1 MEKIDEHKAFG
12 GWQRRYTHASEVCN
26 CDMTFALYLPP
37 LADTRRVPVVYW
49 LSGLTCNDENFVNK
63 AGAQRMA
70 AELGI
75 AIVAPDTSP
84 RGDDVADE
92 DSYDMG
98 KGAGFYVNA
107 TEQPW
112 AKHFQMYDYVVTELP
127 ALLADEFGTTLDL
140 SREAIAGH
148 SMGGHGALVIGL
160 RNVDRFAAIS
170 AFSPICAPSEVP
182 WGKKALPKYLG
193 DDQSTWAQYDATAI
207 MSAADNGE
215 SLPPILIEQGLDDQF
230 YEEQLHP
237 HRLEEAADKVGA
249 QVEVRRRD
257 GYDHSYFFIASFMED
272 HLRFLAKHL
281 GVDS

>member
-12 GWQRRYTHASEVCN
+12 GWQRRYTHASKTCH

-37 LADTRRVPVVYW
+37 QCDTQRVPVVYW
-49 LSGLTCNDENFVNK
+49 LSGLTCTDENFVNK
-63 AGAQRMA
+63 AGAQRVA
-70 AELGI
+70 AELGV

-112 AKHFQMYDYVVTELP
+112 AKHYQMYDYVVSELP
-127 ALLADEFGTTLDL
+127 ALLADEFNTTLDL
-140 SREAIAGH
+140 SREAISGH

-160 RNVDRFAAIS
+160 RNIDRFAAIS

-182 WGKKALPKYLG
+182 WGQKAFPKYLG
-193 DDQSTWAQYDATAI
+193 DDRQQWLEYDAATLLGQAGNVP
-207 MSAADNGE
+207 A
-215 SLPPILIEQGLDDQF
+215 LPPIRVEQGLADNFLD
-230 YEEQLHP
+230 EQLHP
-237 HRLEEAADKVGA
+237 HRLEEAADKSGA
-249 QVEVRRRD
+249 QLEVHRRE
-257 GYDHSYFFIASFMED
+257 GYDHSYFFIASFIED
-272 HLRFLAKHL
+272 HLRFLGRYL
-281 GVDS
+281 GV

>member
-12 GWQRRYTHASEVCN
+12 GWQRRYTHASKTCH

-37 LADTRRVPVVYW
+37 QCDTQRVPVVYW
-49 LSGLTCNDENFVNK
+49 LSGLTCTDENFVNK
-63 AGAQRMA
+63 AGAQRVA
-70 AELGI
+70 AELGV

-112 AKHFQMYDYVVTELP
+112 AKHYQMYDYVVSELP
-127 ALLADEFGTTLDL
+127 ALLADEFNTTLDL
-140 SREAIAGH
+140 SREAISGH

-160 RNVDRFAAIS
+160 RNIDRFAAIS

-182 WGKKALPKYLG
+182 WGQKAFPKYLG
-193 DDQSTWAQYDATAI
+193 DDRQQWLEYDAATLLGQ
-207 MSAADNGE
+207 ADNVPA
-215 SLPPILIEQGLDDQF
+215 LPPIRVEQGLADNFLD
-230 YEEQLHP
+230 EQLHP
-237 HRLEEAADKVGA
+237 HRLEDAAEKSGA
-249 QVEVRRRD
+249 QLEVHRRE
-257 GYDHSYFFIASFMED
+257 GYDHSYFFIASFIED
-272 HLRFLAKHL
+272 HLRFLGRYL
-281 GVDS
+281 GV